1 MITRSKL
8 DPRNNHEVGE
18 RIQRLGK
25 VKYVPLIDI
34 VDLYE
39 IEKIFPAIPTIE
51 YPVNSAAELI
61 EKLGG
66 SGHLLNIA
74 ELKVDPLRMIK
85 YMPAYYF
92 PIASIEN
99 FIEKMAELIHA
110 NRKKVDGPKELENIK
125 KQLPNLNFPIKNAE
139 ELHRQIGDKDYQFQG
154 RKVNV
159 KEMILHIPQEMF
171 PMNSQLDFD
180 SKIFRIMVFRP
191 LIVKD

>member
-110 NRKKVDGPKELENIK
+110 NRKKVEGPKELENIK

-139 ELHRQIGDKDYQFQG
+139 ELHRQIGDKDYQFRG